1 MSEKIVFMQDKFKN
15 GKTGEEVPGVTIIV
29 DGKFRQVLDILIRK
43 SDTCENYV
51 QIIKEALFAGID
63 QMLNE
68 EK

>member
-1 MSEKIVFMQDKFKN
+1 MNEKITMMQETFRN
-15 GKTGEEVPGVTIIV
+15 GKTDEEVPGVTIIV

-63 QMLNE
+63 QMVNE